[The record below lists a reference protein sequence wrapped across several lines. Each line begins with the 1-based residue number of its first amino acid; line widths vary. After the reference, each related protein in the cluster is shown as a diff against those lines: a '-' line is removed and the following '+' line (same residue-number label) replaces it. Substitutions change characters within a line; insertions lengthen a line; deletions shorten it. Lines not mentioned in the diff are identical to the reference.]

1 MSYQHKCPVLNHKT
15 HLKVYSALKPPER
28 LLRFCR
34 VYKPPVDNKSARIF
48 TPILLSSSSCC
59 VNTRLY

>member
-34 VYKPPVDNKSARIF
+34 AYKPPVDNKSAIF
-48 TPILLSSSSCC
+48 SEHFHTYFISQ
-59 VNTRLY
+59 